1 LITLFLLLGTTIL
14 QKEGLRVAKSVTTRV
29 PTSRPNHFKP
39 TGYLVLIQQMEVPWI
54 LIVLLVQ
61 LSILNSWTALVFLS
75 VYGQFRTIM
84 NKLAMLLDKNKAT
97 QGLSNCS

>member
-1 LITLFLLLGTTIL
+1 
-14 QKEGLRVAKSVTTRV
+14 
-29 PTSRPNHFKP
+29 
-39 TGYLVLIQQMEVPWI
+39 MEVPWI